1 MELRHLR
8 YLAVLAEELHFSR
21 AAERLGIAQPALT
34 QQIQLFE
41 RELGVRLFHRTKRS
55 VHLTGAGRLT
65 LEQALR
71 TLQQAEHT
79 ELIARQAGRGE
90 RGVIEIGY
98 VGSAAFSGILSDTI
112 STFRKTIPNVDLQLH
127 ELGIQE
133 QLEALQD
140 GHLDIAFLRLPV
152 KQWPISLTSLTLLSE
167 PIIVAMPADHR
178 LAKRRAVAISGLADE
193 AFIAMR
199 YNEGVG
205 FHAQVE
211 DLCRR
216 HDYVPRIT
224 QRAQQFAAIVSLVGA
239 GLGVAFAPKSV
250 SKLAI
255 PKVIYRPLENI
266 QEISKLAMVYR
277 KSERSPAVSSFIETV
292 KRWAKVSQ

>member
-34 QQIQLFE
+34 QQIQQLE

-71 TLQQAEHT
+71 TLQQAEQT

-133 QLEALQD
+133 QLESLQR

-152 KQWPISLTSLTLLSE
+152 KQWPIALTSLTLLSE
-167 PIIVAMPADHR
+167 PIIVAIPAEHR
-178 LAKRRAVAISGLADE
+178 LAKRRSIPIDTLANE

-199 YNEGVG
+199 YNEGIG

-211 DLCRR
+211 DICRK
-216 HDYVPRIT
+216 HNFMPRIT
-224 QRAQQFAAIVSLVGA
+224 QRAQQFAAIASLVGA
-239 GLGVAFAPKSV
+239 GLGVAFAPKSL

-255 PKVIYRPLENI
+255 PKVVYRPLENI
-266 QEISKLAMVYR
+266 QEISNLAMVYR
-277 KSERSPAVSSFIETV
+277 KSERAPAVASFIETV
-292 KRWAKVSQ
+292 KRTMKPR